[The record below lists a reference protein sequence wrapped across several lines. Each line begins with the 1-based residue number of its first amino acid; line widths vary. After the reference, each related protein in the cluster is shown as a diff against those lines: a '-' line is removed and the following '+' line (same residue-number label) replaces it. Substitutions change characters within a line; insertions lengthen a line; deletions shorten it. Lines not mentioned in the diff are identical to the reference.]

1 MFFKKGFTLIELL
14 VVVAIMGLLASI
26 VLVSLN
32 KSRAESRDTVRLSHM
47 RQIINAVE
55 LFYDK
60 YGRYPNDLDGISP
73 GGECIGSEVSCG
85 IANGFE
91 TAIREF
97 MPVVPKDPKHDCPD
111 SSRHCREALYFHYS
125 YDYRHLECDPV
136 IAIRQ
141 FETQKYK
148 DRYRQQH
155 TSTGGNMEIDDSDYN
170 FCFEGGSD
178 IIRP

>member
-1 MFFKKGFTLIELL
+1 MHSKKGFTLIELL
-14 VVVAIMGLLASI
+14 IVIAIIGLVASI
-26 VLVSLN
+26 ITVSAN
-32 KSRAESRDTVRLSHM
+32 KSRGEARDTIRLSHM

-60 YGRYPNDLDGISP
+60 YGHYPDDRDGIHT
-73 GGECIGSEVSCG
+73 GGECIGTGKSCG
-85 IANGFE
+85 RSNAFE
-91 TAIREF
+91 TAISEF
-97 MPVVPKDPKHDCPD
+97 MQVVPKDPKHNCPD
-111 SSRHCREALYFHYS
+111 SSMHCREALYFHYS

-148 DRYRQQH
+148 DKYRQQH

-170 FCFEGGSD
+170 FCFESSSD
-178 IIRP
+178 IP